1 MVAVPDLGTKLVRWI
16 DRGIHVSPQPLLRR
30 YQSGRDEVERNV
42 SDDEQV
48 DVAVLAQFP
57 SCGRAKDEGHS
68 DLISERRQRL
78 AQHVDETCGLEK
90 QGLELRED
98 RGVAIRLEMNLS
110 SLHRPAEQAGACER
124 LELLLHGS
132 LGGAGLPDDLA
143 KVERPLGMAE
153 QQAEHAAASLAEEHV
168 RWLDRPSWLL

>member
-1 MVAVPDLGTKLVRWI
+1 MVAVPDLGAKLVRRI

-30 YQSGRDEVERNV
+30 YQGGRDEVERNV
-42 SDDEQV
+42 SDDEEV
-48 DVAVLAQFP
+48 DVAVTAQLP
-57 SCGRAKDEGHS
+57 ACGRAKDEGHS
-68 DLISERRQRL
+68 DLVSERRQRL

-98 RGVAIRLEMNLS
+98 RGVAVRLEMNLS

-124 LELLLHGS
+124 LEFLLHGS

-153 QQAEHAAASLAEEHV
+153 QQAEHPAASLAEKHV
-168 RWLDRPSWLL
+168 RWFDRPSWLL